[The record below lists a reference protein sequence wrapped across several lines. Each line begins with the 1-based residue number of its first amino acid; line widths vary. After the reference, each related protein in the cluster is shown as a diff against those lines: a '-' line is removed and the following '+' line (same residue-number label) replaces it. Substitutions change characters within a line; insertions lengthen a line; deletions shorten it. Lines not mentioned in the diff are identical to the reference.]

1 MDVVTLLYSNNKE
14 ALFGYIATE
23 IVFSEFGID
32 GGEQHAI
39 CGQEVNLREGPS
51 TQAKSISKSYGPTSI
66 TRLRTIVNDEGE
78 EWMQGC
84 TLNGL
89 VWVHSDYVE

>member
-1 MDVVTLLYSNNKE
+1 MNSNNKE
-14 ALFGYIATE
+14 ALFGYIAAE
-23 IVFSEFGID
+23 NVFPVFGI
-32 GGEQHAI
+32 GGEQHVI

-89 VWVHSDYVE
+89 VWVRSDYVE